1 MRWEYKVEKIPLKP
15 SVALRTDLNG
25 LGREGWEL
33 VTVATNEGLQIAYF
47 KRPLTAPSTGG

>member
-15 SVALRTDLNG
+15 SDALRTDLNG